1 MSRSGSHYSITVDLA
16 KAIAGLQVDM
26 ADKDRR
32 IAALE
37 RRLSYL
43 EDGHRPTRWTPDPQ
57 DIVIVI
63 TSGQIKLKSEIEAE
77 V

>member
-1 MSRSGSHYSITVDLA
+1 MKRGHNENHVLIVELA
-16 KAIAGLQVDM
+16 DAVAGLQVDM

-43 EDGHRPTRWTPDPQ
+43 EDNRRHTGWSPSLKQ
-57 DIVIVI
+57 
-63 TSGQIKLKSEIEAE
+63 KLKSEIDEG